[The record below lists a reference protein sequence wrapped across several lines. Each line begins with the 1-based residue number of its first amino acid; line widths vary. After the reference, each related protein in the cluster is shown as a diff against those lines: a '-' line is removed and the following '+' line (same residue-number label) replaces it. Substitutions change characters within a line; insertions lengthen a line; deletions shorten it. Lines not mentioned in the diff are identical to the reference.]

1 MINLFGKGFI
11 GGNFAQMYPCII
23 NKRNDLIPQLENVTD
38 IFYTISTID
47 NYNVKNNPFI
57 DIETNLTLL
66 MRVLEN
72 FRKDSRSKD
81 VVFNFA
87 SSWFVYGDTDLP
99 ALETSY
105 CNPTGFYSVTK
116 RAAEQLLIS
125 YCQTFN
131 LKYRI
136 LRFANVLGQGDP
148 KTSVQKNAVTHMIT
162 ELKHNRPINLY
173 DNGMVIRDFIH
184 VKDLCRAIKI
194 VMEEGSFNDIYNI
207 GNSEPFYIKDI
218 IDRVKI
224 LGTNSK
230 INLIETPKFHKI
242 VQVKNMYM
250 NTDKL
255 KKLGYKPS
263 YTLQQIVEELYQS
276 A

>member
-1 MINLFGKGFI
+1 MINLFGNGFI
-11 GGNFAQMYPCII
+11 GKNFAHMYPCVI
-23 NKRNDLIPQLENVTD
+23 NKRNDLIPQLENVSD
-38 IFYTISTID
+38 VFYTISTID

-72 FRKDSRSKD
+72 FRKDNRSKE
-81 VVFNFA
+81 VIFNFA
-87 SSWFVYGDTDLP
+87 SSWFVYGNTDLP
-99 ALETSY
+99 ASETSY
-105 CNPTGFYSVTK
+105 CNPNGFYSITK

-148 KTSVQKNAVTHMIT
+148 KTSVQKNAVTFMIS
-162 ELKHNRPINLY
+162 ELKNNRPINLY
-173 DNGMVIRDFIH
+173 DGGMVIRDFIY
-184 VKDLCRAIKI
+184 VKDLCRAVKL
-194 VMEEGSFNDIYNI
+194 VMEKGTVNEIFNI
-207 GNSEPFYIKDI
+207 GNGQPCLIKDI
-218 IDRVKI
+218 IDQVKI

-230 INLIETPKFHKI
+230 INLIETPEFHKT

-255 KKLGYKPS
+255 KILGYVPS
-263 YTLQQIVEELYQS
+263 YTLQQIVEELYRT

>member
-11 GGNFAQMYPCII
+11 GGNFAQMYSCII

-230 INLIETPKFHKI
+230 INLIETPEFHKI

-263 YTLQQIVEELYQS
+263 YTLQQIVEELYHS